1 MATPPSDPNDLGQL
15 AKDITVSSAIGASAM
30 FSRIVVSDGKQTVWY
45 YIGRM
50 IAAAIVS
57 VLVGLYLTDI
67 IQSLTMRYA
76 AVGLAGAAAP
86 EIINFAVKKAL
97 LLFKRS

>member
-1 MATPPSDPNDLGQL
+1 MGQL
-15 AKDITVSSAIGASAM
+15 AKDISVSSAIGASAM
-30 FSRIVVSDGKQTVWY
+30 YSRIMLSDGKHSVWY

-50 IAAAIVS
+50 SAAAIVS
-57 VLVGLYLTDI
+57 VFTGLYLTDV

-86 EIINFAVKKAL
+86 EIINFCI
-97 LLFKRS
+97 KRFLKFIAKV

>member
-1 MATPPSDPNDLGQL
+1 MATPPVSPDEIGQL
-15 AKDITVSSAIGASAM
+15 AKDVGVSSAIGASAM
-30 FSRIVVSDGKQTVWY
+30 FSRILVSDGKQTILY

-50 IAAAIVS
+50 LAAAIVS
-57 VLVGLYLTDI
+57 VLVGLYLTDV

-76 AVGLAGAAAP
+76 TVGLAGAAAP

-97 LLFKRS
+97 VFIKRA